1 MAHVAAGE
9 GLDGASSA
17 GSFRTGT
24 AVSCARPDPPRRRHT
39 AWVVVLVDMVVLLC
53 ECKRGTPRPRLEKRC
68 SPFRVEAAPDGVP
81 GWRRDPCRSSGLSHA
96 SGGPR
101 GLPRMNGQA
110 DARRCTSRMDANHA
124 EEALSGLLQR
134 HSSLARHGPTRW
146 PIQVQVTTANAS
158 PRAWAGS
165 RTTSRR
171 RLATRAVPVRAL
183 TGSIS
188 SLPLLRSSRKG
199 VVAAVPCTLCRLQ
212 PNVLGLTF

>member
-1 MAHVAAGE
+1 MRAAQGAFGRARWRAVHGQIRREGGTRHGLSCWSTWSFSFANAKGE
-9 GLDGASSA
+9 HHAPG
-17 GSFRTGT
+17 
-24 AVSCARPDPPRRRHT
+24 
-39 AWVVVLVDMVVLLC
+39 
-53 ECKRGTPRPRLEKRC
+53 LEKRC
-68 SPFRVEAAPDGVP
+68 SPFRVEAAPDGAP

-110 DARRCTSRMDANHA
+110 DARRCTSRRDANHA
-124 EEALSGLLQR
+124 EEALSGLSCR
-134 HSSLARHGPTRW
+134 DIRRSRDMATMW

-158 PRAWAGS
+158 PREWAGS

-199 VVAAVPCTLCRLQ
+199 VVASVPCTLCRLQ